1 MTDLSG
7 FEGRLDELTTR
18 VLMPLRGDKSLN
30 GQALTE
36 LEELVQEIGDSGIV
50 AETIPTAFAG
60 KLWFVFYAMHDEA
73 DHARAE
79 AGAIRRAAAG
89 YQEALRVAIFG
100 PWWGR
105 GR

>member
-1 MTDLSG
+1 MLDLFLLSG
-7 FEGRLDELTTR
+7 LASGTTARVRATSTRRPVLKEL
-18 VLMPLRGDKSLN
+18 
-30 GQALTE
+30 AH
-36 LEELVQEIGDSGIV
+36 EIGDSGAV

-60 KLWFVFYAMHDEA
+60 KLWLVFYAMHDEA
-73 DHARAE
+73 GHARAE
-79 AGAIRRAAAG
+79 AGAIRTAAAR